1 MNTEIKNHSTS
12 TKHFIVIN
20 PTSEMVAEAKKMVAS
35 NSARIEKNG
44 SLTVHNNAKYIFTN
58 LLEKAVKAATP
69 LTDEQI
75 EIEKM
80 YQGFGQRDERG
91 KAY

>member
-1 MNTEIKNHSTS
+1 MNTEIKNHQTS

-20 PTSEMVAEAKKMVAS
+20 PTAEMVAEAKKMVAS
-35 NSARIEKNG
+35 GSARIEKNG
-44 SLTVHNNAKYIFTN
+44 SLTVHNNAKYIFAN
-58 LLEKAVKAATP
+58 LLNKSIEAETP
-69 LTDEQI
+69 LTAEQI

-80 YQGFGQRDERG
+80 YQDFGQRDSNG